1 MIVCT
6 FFSAAYL
13 LKAMQALR
21 FPVDVVIERLQLANQ
36 WMSETWQP
44 AKVEATN
51 PGRGE
56 FSECLGGDGT
66 ITRWRVGSYTIELHP
81 SEAEGYFLNL
91 TSPAPCVFI
100 MWRMFDDRMPPARP
114 VVVTVSYNEAGRL
127 LDGGERVDNV
137 PMPAEI
143 AAWMKPFVAAHYKPE
158 PRRKV
163 KRNDPFA
170 ADAAAREREAQ
181 K

>member
-1 MIVCT
+1 MH
-6 FFSAAYL
+6 
-13 LKAMQALR
+13 ALR
-21 FPVDVVIERLQLANQ
+21 FSVDVVIERRRLVNR
-36 WMSETWQP
+36 WMDETWQP
-44 AKVEATN
+44 ASVEVLNSGGGKFA
-51 PGRGE
+51 
-56 FSECLGGDGT
+56 ECLGEDGA
-66 ITRWRVGSYTIELHP
+66 ITRWRVGSYAIELHP
-81 SEAEGYFLNL
+81 TEAEGYFLNL

-100 MWRMFDDRMPPARP
+100 MWRMFDDQVPPARP
-114 VVVTVSYNEAGRL
+114 IVVTVSYNEAGRL

-143 AAWMKPFVAAHYKPE
+143 MAWMKPFVAAHYKPE

-170 ADAAAREREAQ
+170 ADAAVRDREAQ

>member
-1 MIVCT
+1 
-6 FFSAAYL
+6 
-13 LKAMQALR
+13 MQALR
-21 FPVDVVIERLQLANQ
+21 FPVDVVIERRRLINR
-36 WMSETWQP
+36 WMDETWRP
-44 AKVEATN
+44 AGVEV
-51 PGRGE
+51 PSSGGCE
-56 FSECLGGDGT
+56 FAECLGEEGA
-66 ITRWRVGSYTIELHP
+66 ITRWRVGAYAIELHP
-81 SEAEGYFLNL
+81 TEAEGYFLNL

-100 MWRMFDDRMPPARP
+100 MWRMFDDQAPPARP

-143 AAWMKPFVAAHYKPE
+143 MAWMKPFVAAHYKPE

-170 ADAAAREREAQ
+170 ADAAGRERESQ

>member
-1 MIVCT
+1 
-6 FFSAAYL
+6 
-13 LKAMQALR
+13 MQALR
-21 FPVDVVIERLQLANQ
+21 FPVDVVIERQRLVNR
-36 WMSETWQP
+36 WMDETWRP
-44 AKVEATN
+44 ASVEV
-51 PGRGE
+51 PSSGGCE
-56 FSECLGGDGT
+56 FAECLGEEGA
-66 ITRWRVGSYTIELHP
+66 ITRWRVGGYAIELHP
-81 SEAEGYFLNL
+81 TEAEGYFLNL

-100 MWRMFDDRMPPARP
+100 MWRMFDDQVPPARP

-143 AAWMKPFVAAHYKPE
+143 MARMKPFVAAHYKPE

-170 ADAAAREREAQ
+170 ADAAVREREGQ

>member
-1 MIVCT
+1 MIVRT

-21 FPVDVVIERLQLANQ
+21 FPVDVVIERLQLANR

-44 AKVEATN
+44 AKVEATG
-51 PGRGE
+51 PARGE
-56 FSECLGGDGT
+56 FSECLGEDGA
-66 ITRWRVGSYTIELHP
+66 ITRWRVGSYAIELHP
-81 SEAEGYFLNL
+81 TEAEGYFLNL

-143 AAWMKPFVAAHYKPE
+143 AAWMRPFVAAHYKPE

-170 ADAAAREREAQ
+170 ADA
-181 K
+181 

>member
-1 MIVCT
+1 MH
-6 FFSAAYL
+6 
-13 LKAMQALR
+13 ALR
-21 FPVDVVIERLQLANQ
+21 FPIDVVIERRRLTNR
-36 WMSETWQP
+36 WMGETWQP
-44 AKVEATN
+44 ANVEVMRS
-51 PGRGE
+51 GRGE
-56 FSECLGGDGT
+56 FAECLGDDGP
-66 ITRWRVGSYTIELHP
+66 ITQWRVGPYTIELHP
-81 SEAEGYFLNL
+81 TEAEGYFLNL

-100 MWRMFDDRMPPARP
+100 MWRMFDDRVPPARP

-137 PMPAEI
+137 PMPPEI
-143 AAWMKPFVAAHYKPE
+143 MAWMKPFVAAHYKPE

-170 ADAAAREREAQ
+170 ADAAARERESH